1 MTTGAWETR
10 SPTVAEVAPTDRE
23 LRAEVPSLEW
33 LHHRRRELKKEWKP
47 LEAMYGGSRGQ
58 GSPSDA
64 ARKRHRDF
72 IATEIEKTLRA
83 QHEEMKTRAKT
94 NTALVIGDFKQPS
107 EAYLERL
114 ANAHPDHIAKC
125 KEMQKDVERLL
136 ELENDIDEIQEQIRS
151 REIELYSYNKE
162 IGLQ

>member
-1 MTTGAWETR
+1 MATETI
-10 SPTVAEVAPTDRE
+10 PEIGPTDRE
-23 LRAEVPSLEW
+23 MRAEVPSLEW
-33 LHHRRRELKKEWKP
+33 LHHRRRELKKEWNP

-64 ARKRHRDF
+64 ARKRHRDL
-72 IATEIEKTLRA
+72 IATQIEKALRA
-83 QHEEMKTRAKT
+83 QHDELKARAK
-94 NTALVIGDFKQPS
+94 NDSSLVIGEWKQPS

-114 ANAHPDHIAKC
+114 ANAHPDHIAQCQK
-125 KEMQKDVERLL
+125 MQKEVERLL
-136 ELENDIDEIQEQIRS
+136 ELENKIDEIQEKIRT